1 MMRSGGP
8 GGAGALLLLG
18 LMLSS
23 TYARADWDASGRF
36 LYRDRSFDGTGFTG
50 EEPLLPIR
58 YADVEV
64 LDNSTGLVLA
74 TGSTGTNGDFF
85 LPVIDSQIRNVYV
98 RVLTRSNYTTGLF
111 LKVTTGGSIPYA
123 VAGPI
128 IPVHAPGQ
136 DLDMGTL
143 VAEIQQGGE
152 AFNLYDMGV
161 SGMDYLAHLMG
172 SRPGSTQSLTIKWEA
187 ARGQM
192 SSGSS
197 MKIIELRDAAGYD
210 DSVVL
215 HEFGHYAVLNY
226 SESDTPGGSHSFAE
240 CNQNASLAF
249 DEGHAT
255 FFSSLVRRHFG
266 MPLPHIYVA
275 TTGEQGPGHL
285 RLYADLETETEFECH
300 GSTSEVSVFTALWD
314 VVDGPSV
321 ADFSPGIDD
330 TPVDQLAR
338 PDFEHWEVMT
348 DGLPDRFFITAED
361 YWDAWL
367 EPPVSNGFLPQ
378 MISIFALGVEIE
390 YFEDAYEPNEQQ
402 SAAAN
407 IPADGSPINATFFRD
422 PDEDGS
428 GDDLW
433 DVDWFSF
440 PAVAGKV
447 YLVET
452 LNLWSG
458 ADTHVYLYNSAHT
471 FQATNDDRSPGDL
484 SSLIVW
490 TAPTSGTYFVQVDN
504 DLRVFIPHGS
514 YDIRIRP
521 ADTDGDGIWD
531 DFDVCRFDPDPGQED
546 GDADDSGD
554 ACDNC
559 PGVPNE
565 GQEDADGDGPGDVC
579 DNDADGDGVANPAD
593 CAPLDDSAFALPAQ
607 VTNLRV
613 EGSGPTG
620 VFFEPQAAGSG
631 TCYAVHSGLLKRV
644 VTTQSLQEMFCLV
657 DCLAA
662 GPWPDARQ
670 APPLGDAWYYLVH
683 AENVC
688 GVGTLGNPGG
698 DEPGAGDA
706 CSLGIVDHDV
716 DGVPSDLDSD
726 DNDPWSSAWSG
737 LDSD

>member
-1 MMRSGGP
+1 MMRSGGA

-23 TYARADWDASGRF
+23 THVGADWDASGTV
-36 LYRDRSFDGTGFTG
+36 LYRDRSFNGTGFTG

-64 LDNSTGLVLA
+64 LDQSTGSVLA
-74 TGSTGTNGDFF
+74 TGSTGTDGGFF
-85 LPVIDSQIRNVYV
+85 FPVIDSQIRNVYV

-111 LKVTTGGSIPYA
+111 LKVTTGASIPYA
-123 VAGPI
+123 VAGPV
-128 IPVHAPGQ
+128 IPFHAPGQ

-172 SRPGSTQSLTIKWEA
+172 SRPGSAQSLAIKWEA

-192 SSGSS
+192 TSGSS
-197 MKIIELRDAAGYD
+197 KKIIELRDAAGYD

-226 SESDTPGGSHSFAE
+226 SDSDNPGGSHSFAE
-240 CNQNASLAF
+240 CNQSASLAF

-255 FFSSLVRRHFG
+255 FFGSLVRRHFG

-330 TPVDQLAR
+330 TPVDQLER
-338 PDFEHWEVMT
+338 PDFDHWEVMT
-348 DGLPDRFFITAED
+348 DGLPDRFYISAED

-367 EPPVSNGFLPQ
+367 ETVSNDFLPQ

-390 YFEDAYEPNEQQ
+390 YFEDAHEPNEQQ
-402 SAAAN
+402 SAAAS
-407 IPADGSPINATFFRD
+407 IPADGTPIDATFFKD
-422 PDEDGS
+422 PDGDGS
-428 GDDLW
+428 GGDLW

-447 YLVET
+447 YLIET

-458 ADTHVYLYNSAHT
+458 ADTRIVLYNSAQA

-484 SSLIVW
+484 SSLIAW
-490 TAPTSGTYFVQVDN
+490 TAPASGTYFVVVEN
-504 DLRVFIPHGS
+504 DLRFLTPHGS

-546 GDADDSGD
+546 GDGDGQGD
-554 ACDNC
+554 AC
-559 PGVPNE
+559 
-565 GQEDADGDGPGDVC
+565 
-579 DNDADGDGVANPAD
+579 D
-593 CAPLDDSAFALPAQ
+593 CAPLDDSAFALPAE

-613 EGSGPTG
+613 EGAGPTD

-631 TCYAVHSGLLKRV
+631 TCHAVHSGLLKRLV
-644 VTTQSLQEMFCLV
+644 ATQSLQEMFCV
-657 DCLAA
+657 AACLAA

-706 CSLGIVDHDV
+706 CRLGIVDHDV

-726 DNDPWSSAWSG
+726 DDDPWSSAWSG

>member
-1 MMRSGGP
+1 MMRSGGL
-8 GGAGALLLLG
+8 GGGGALLLLG

-23 TYARADWDASGRF
+23 THVRADWDASGRV

-50 EEPLLPIR
+50 EELLLPIR

-64 LDNSTGLVLA
+64 LDNSTGFVLA
-74 TGSTGTNGDFF
+74 TGSTGTDGGFF

-98 RVLTRSNYTTGLF
+98 RILTRSNHTTGLY
-111 LKVTTGGSIPYA
+111 LKVTTGASIPYA
-123 VAGPI
+123 IAGPV

-172 SRPGSTQSLTIKWEA
+172 SRPGSADSLTIKWEA
-187 ARGQM
+187 DRGQM
-192 SSGSS
+192 SSGASQS
-197 MKIIELRDAAGYD
+197 VIELRDAAGHD

-226 SESDTPGGSHSFAE
+226 SESDNPGGSHSFAE

-255 FFSSLVRRHFG
+255 FFGSAVRRHFG

-275 TTGEQGPGHL
+275 TLGGQGPGHL
-285 RLYADLETETEFECH
+285 RLYADLETETEFECS
-300 GSTSEVSVFTALWD
+300 GSNSEVSVFTALWD

-321 ADFSPGIDD
+321 PDFTPGIED
-330 TPVDQLAR
+330 TPMDQLAR
-338 PDFEHWEVMT
+338 PDLEHWEVMT
-348 DGLPDRFFITAED
+348 DGLPGRFSISAED

-367 EPPVSNGFLPQ
+367 ETPVSNGYLPQ

-390 YFEDAYEPNEQQ
+390 YFEDAYEPNEQRT
-402 SAAAN
+402 AAAS
-407 IPADGSPINATFFRD
+407 IPANGSPIHATFFKD
-422 PDEDGS
+422 PDDDGS
-428 GDDLW
+428 GGDIS

-440 PAVAGKV
+440 PAIGGKV
-447 YLVET
+447 YLIET

-458 ADTHVYLYNSAHT
+458 PDTRLRLYNSANALL
-471 FQATNDDRSPGDL
+471 ATNDDRSPGDL
-484 SSLIVW
+484 SSFIEW
-490 TAPTSGTYFVQVDN
+490 TAPANGTYFVEVKN
-504 DLRVFIPHGS
+504 DLIVLTPHGS

-521 ADTDGDGIWD
+521 ADTDGDGVWD
-531 DFDVCRFDPDPGQED
+531 DFDVCRFEADPGQED
-546 GDADDSGD
+546 GDDDGTGD

-565 GQEDADGDGPGDVC
+565 GQEDADGDGLGDVC
-579 DNDADGDGVANPAD
+579 DGDADGDGVANIAD
-593 CAPLDDSAFALPAQ
+593 CAPLDDTATALPAE
-607 VTNLRV
+607 VTNLTV
-613 EGSGPTG
+613 VGSGPTD
-620 VFFEPQAAGSG
+620 VFFAPQAAGPG
-631 TCYAVHSGLLKRV
+631 TCHAVHSGLLKRLRA
-644 VTTQSLQEMFCLV
+644 TQSLQEMFCLA

-726 DNDPWSSAWSG
+726 DDDPWSSAWSG